1 MPLMVGNLINQ
12 IDREKSST
20 ALSNC
25 PLMLACYNHYSS
37 AIFGANQQMHQASN
51 FNADLIFTPNHC
63 RFQPSFC
70 SRGCFFTIRPPEV
83 IVRQGLKSII
93 MAAPPFA
100 TICSP
105 QFLSRLLRR

>member
-37 AIFGANQQMHQASN
+37 AIFGANQQMHQAGRTVMLQIIVVSN
-51 FNADLIFTPNHC
+51 P
-63 RFQPSFC
+63 RFALVGVFLPSV
-70 SRGCFFTIRPPEV
+70 PP
-83 IVRQGLKSII
+83 K
-93 MAAPPFA
+93 
-100 TICSP
+100 
-105 QFLSRLLRR
+105 

>member
-20 ALSNC
+20 AMSNC
-25 PLMLACYNHYSS
+25 PLMLACYNHYSP
-37 AIFGANQQMHQASN
+37 AIFGANQQMHQAGRTLMLQIIVVSN
-51 FNADLIFTPNHC
+51 P
-63 RFQPSFC
+63 RFALVDGFLPSV
-70 SRGCFFTIRPPEV
+70 PPEV